1 MRVSRQMNVF
11 VHILLINYITRTL
24 GYVLGYIS
32 AGLDAV
38 IGYDKQ
44 SAYHHSMLCCFK
56 AMHGLLH
63 LPYCLILY
71 YISLYMKPNHWQGR
85 SHKKFW
91 GGGFTFGGV
100 LRSISFILLQFYAF
114 ITANHSFWGLNP
126 LNYP

>member
-1 MRVSRQMNVF
+1 MHVSRQMNVF
-11 VHILLINYITRTL
+11 GHILLINFITRTL

-63 LPYCLILY
+63 PAILLDLILY
-71 YISLYMKPNHWQGR
+71 FTLYETKSLAG
-85 SHKKFW
+85 
-91 GGGFTFGGV
+91 T
-100 LRSISFILLQFYAF
+100 
-114 ITANHSFWGLNP
+114 
-126 LNYP
+126 